1 MTLDRVAQRAPIGA
15 DCAGMDSPV
24 CAVVIPTYN
33 RRDVM
38 LRCLE
43 HLRAQTVSPETLE
56 VIVVDDESPDDTVAV
71 LRGLTEPFA
80 KFTVLE
86 QKNSGPGAARNKGLE
101 HVTAPLTLFINDDTL
116 LAPDAIAE
124 HLRVHDAH
132 PKSIVLGTFVF
143 VESFL
148 HTPLGRLLTEVP
160 LLFSYPLFEDGDL
173 LTPGLGATC
182 NLSVDSDAAKLV
194 GFDPWFDFPAVEDV
208 DFTLRL
214 DDAGY
219 QLRYCEAAG
228 AEHDHHLTVP
238 GIMRTSLIRG
248 LGTARLELKR
258 SPTPKFLAE
267 IRSAAADQQELQR
280 LFEESAATLTESLEA
295 AEGGRP
301 IPEDGYYAAS
311 RLFKLG
317 NLLGSLDE
325 PLILAAAA
333 EGELMRG

>member
-1 MTLDRVAQRAPIGA
+1 MT
-15 DCAGMDSPV
+15 SPKI
-24 CAVVIPTYN
+24 AVVIPTYN

-43 HLRAQTVSPETLE
+43 HLRSQTIGAEFLE
-56 VIVVDDESPDDTVAV
+56 VIVVDDGSPDDTVAV
-71 LRGLTEPFA
+71 LRGLAEPFA
-80 KFTVLE
+80 QFTVLE
-86 QKNSGPGAARNKGLE
+86 QTNSGPGAARNLGLE
-101 HVTAPLTLFINDDTL
+101 KVTAPLTLFINDDTL
-116 LAPDAIAE
+116 LGPHTIVE
-124 HLRVHDAH
+124 HLRVHQAH

-160 LLFSYPLFEDGDL
+160 LLFSYPLFDDGDL
-173 LTPGLGATC
+173 LAPGLGATC
-182 NLSVDSDAAKLV
+182 NLSVDSEAAKLV

-219 QLRYCEAAG
+219 QLRFCEAAA

-258 SPTPKFLAE
+258 GATPKFLDQVRGAATDRQE
-267 IRSAAADQQELQR
+267 LERLFQDAAD
-280 LFEESAATLTESLEA
+280 TLSTSLEA
-295 AEGGRP
+295 AEGGKP
-301 IPEDGYYAAS
+301 IPDEGYYAAS

-317 NLLGSLDE
+317 NLLGALDE
-325 PLILAAAA
+325 PLILTAAAQ
-333 EGELMRG
+333 GELIRG